1 MGVEI
6 GPGATA
12 LTRIFRPSSSAASV
26 AAHKTCTKFEAS
38 VILSVALTAG
48 EVDSCVAA
56 DPIRW
61 RFSPQAADAL
71 HTWAHSDS
79 LPWLQV
85 RRAKM
90 VLAIAAGERR
100 CSVAARL
107 ECDEATVWRTCER
120 FRQDGLTSLFS
131 DGRHGHSGHPQQI
144 SPVQRAQIVEL
155 ACLEPIAK
163 GLHITHWSSE
173 DLAHQAVAD
182 KIIPTVSPATV
193 RRILHDVDLQ
203 PHRTRYWKTA
213 RLDARFKER
222 AEQVLWCYGN
232 AVRLAEQGIWVVC
245 VDEIPT
251 FQILERDPIRRAI
264 PGSIEQQE
272 FDYTR
277 HGTVN
282 MLVFLVVHSG
292 LMELAI
298 LAKNDHTHYLAELE
312 LFRKHHKELRGV
324 FLIQD
329 GGPSHI
335 AGGTQR
341 YFAESGD
348 WWKPRYTP
356 ANASWLDQ
364 AEILIHAF
372 KHYYLKRDSWKSQE
386 EFRVHVMASWSEYN
400 HRYAHP
406 FEWTWTNQQMRSWFS
421 KHTSNLVQVL

>member
-1 MGVEI
+1 MLMVSPVSMGGGIMRGRRPEI
-6 GPGATA
+6 
-12 LTRIFRPSSSAASV
+12 LTLARSDQDFLTSV
-26 AAHKTCTKFEAS
+26 A
-38 VILSVALTAG
+38 
-48 EVDSCVAA
+48 
-56 DPIRW
+56 
-61 RFSPQAADAL
+61 
-71 HTWAHSDS
+71 HSGS
-79 LPWLQV
+79 LPWSQV
-85 RRAKM
+85 QRAKI
-90 VLAIAAGERR
+90 VLAIAAGERQ

-107 ECDEATVWRTCER
+107 ECDEATVWRTCQR
-120 FRQDGLTSLFS
+120 YRQGGLACLFA
-131 DGRHGHSGHPQQI
+131 DGRQNNLGRPQQI

-155 ACLEPIAK
+155 ACLEPIAE

-173 DLAHQAVAD
+173 DLASQAVAD
-182 KIIPTVSPATV
+182 HIIPAISPATV

-213 RLDARFKER
+213 RLDNRFKER

-232 AVRLAEQGIWVVC
+232 ATRLAEQGIWVVC

-251 FQILERDPIRRAI
+251 FQVLERDPIRRAI

-292 LMELAI
+292 LMELAF
-298 LAKNDHTHYLAELE
+298 LTSNDAEHYLSELE
-312 LFRKHHKELRGV
+312 LFHRQHKELRGV

-335 AGGTQR
+335 AGCTQG
-341 YFAESGD
+341 YFAESQG
-348 WWKPRYTP
+348 WWRPRYTP
-356 ANASWLDQ
+356 ANASWLNQ

-372 KHYYLKRDSWKSQE
+372 KHYYLKRASWKSQE
-386 EFRVHVMASWSEYN
+386 EFKTHGLASWPEYN

-406 FEWTWTNQQMRSWFS
+406 FEWTWTNQKMRQWFA
-421 KHTSNLVQVL
+421 KHASNSLQNI

>member
-1 MGVEI
+1 MRGRR
-6 GPGATA
+6 PDK
-12 LTRIFRPSSSAASV
+12 LTIARP
-26 AAHKTCTKFEAS
+26 
-38 VILSVALTAG
+38 
-48 EVDSCVAA
+48 D
-56 DPIRW
+56 
-61 RFSPQAADAL
+61 QDAL
-71 HTWAHSDS
+71 HYVAHSGS
-79 LPWLQV
+79 LPWFEVQ
-85 RRAKM
+85 RAKI
-90 VLAIAAGERR
+90 VLAIAAGERQ

-107 ECDEATVWRTCER
+107 ECDEVTVWRACQR
-120 FRQDGLTSLFS
+120 YRQGGLAGLYADGRQDNL
-131 DGRHGHSGHPQQI
+131 GHPQQI
-144 SPVQRAQIVEL
+144 SPVQRTQIVGL

-173 DLAHQAVAD
+173 DLARQAVDD
-182 KIIPTVSPATV
+182 KILPAISSATV

-222 AEQVLWCYGN
+222 AEQVLWCYAN
-232 AVRLAEQGIWVVC
+232 AARLAKQGIWVVC

-251 FQILERDPIRRAI
+251 FQVLERDPIRRAI

-282 MLVFLVVHSG
+282 MLVFLVAHSG
-292 LMELAI
+292 LMELAF
-298 LAKNDHTHYLAELE
+298 LAKNDCKHYLSELK
-312 LFRKHHKELRGV
+312 LFHKHHKKLKGV
-324 FLIQD
+324 YLIQD

-335 AGGTQR
+335 AGETQS
-341 YFAESGD
+341 YFAESQG

-372 KHYYLKRDSWKSQE
+372 KHYYLKRASWKNQE
-386 EFRVHVMASWSEYN
+386 EFKIHVLASWPEYN

-406 FEWTWTNQQMRSWFS
+406 FDWTWTNQQMHQWFA
-421 KHTSNLVQVL
+421 KHAPNSLQIM